1 MRLELKDE
9 QYASFLLSNE
19 HRPMNLR
26 LSHWG
31 MRTGRPFLVD
41 PRFRPMYNWGE
52 NQGLVPAKE
61 RARLEREYKS
71 KYPE

>member
-1 MRLELKDE
+1 
-9 QYASFLLSNE
+9 
-19 HRPMNLR
+19 MNLR

-52 NQGLVPAKE
+52 TKILVLAKE
-61 RARLEREYKS
+61 RVRLEREYKS
-71 KYPE
+71 KYSE

>member
-1 MRLELKDE
+1 MRLKLKDE
-9 QYASFLLSNE
+9 QYTSFLLSNE

-52 NQGLVPAKE
+52 TKILVLAKE
-61 RARLEREYKS
+61 RVLLEREYKS
-71 KYPE
+71 KYSE